1 MLRLMG
7 EKPLRDAARRRA
19 FLGLDEDTVLR
30 ANAALDEALTGGGRL
45 TRAQCLDAIAATG
58 VETPGQVGYHLLWY
72 ASQVGLTCIAPQ
84 VGKEQTFVLLRE
96 WAPQQRDLSR
106 DDALREI
113 AVRYVRSHGPVTLK
127 DLARWTGLGV
137 RDCRAGV
144 VAAGDAIETVETFA
158 GPMLASADAA
168 AAGSGRGRG
177 CDRLGGAARLRRVH
191 AGLRRTIAFLDDG
204 HLDAV
209 VPGSNGVFRATV
221 VRDGRVVGTWKRTLR
236 AKACSID
243 VTPLT
248 RLNTRERGHA
258 EEAFASYG
266 VFVGS
271 PLAVTWGGR
280 P

>member
-1 MLRLMG
+1 
-7 EKPLRDAARRRA
+7 
-19 FLGLDEDTVLR
+19 
-30 ANAALDEALTGGGRL
+30 
-45 TRAQCLDAIAATG
+45 
-58 VETPGQVGYHLLWY
+58 Y
-72 ASQVGLTCIAPQ
+72 ASQVGITCIAPQ

-96 WAPQQRDLSR
+96 WAPQQRELSH

-137 RDCRAGV
+137 RDCRAAV
-144 VAAGDAIETVETFA
+144 AAAGDAIEAVETFA

-168 AAGSGRGRG
+168 AAARAGVEVVTGWAVPPGFDEYMLG
-177 CDRLGGAARLRRVH
+177 YGDRS
-191 AGLRRTIAFLDDG
+191 AFLDDG

-236 AKACSID
+236 AKACSIE

-248 RLNTRERGHA
+248 RLSARERGDA
-258 EEAFASYG
+258 EEAFAPYG
-266 VFVGS
+266 VFVGL